1 MNILFEISQA
11 LAFSCA
17 LYVAVSAVCR
27 FRVPNIATL
36 WVLLYVSVF
45 GNALWCINDLI
56 KTSLSTRDVVMIVS
70 IALYIFLTRKK
81 WEKGVPDVARRVG

>member
-1 MNILFEISQA
+1 MDTLFEISQA
-11 LAFSCA
+11 LAFACA
-17 LYVAVSAVCR
+17 VYVAGAALCRLGVS
-27 FRVPNIATL
+27 NIATP
-36 WVLLYVSVF
+36 WVLLYTSVF